1 MEEGDNEEEELV
13 RLLLH
18 SLLYYREE
26 TNDSRLK
33 NLLMPI
39 SILMMMKDQRIIRI
53 TMLIISIMV
62 KEMMIRV
69 GRRVS
74 HSVNRMGV

>member
-1 MEEGDNEEEELV
+1 
-13 RLLLH
+13 
-18 SLLYYREE
+18 
-26 TNDSRLK
+26 
-33 NLLMPI
+33 
-39 SILMMMKDQRIIRI
+39 MMMKDQKIIRI

-74 HSVNRMGV
+74 PFAARIRL

>member
-1 MEEGDNEEEELV
+1 
-13 RLLLH
+13 
-18 SLLYYREE
+18 
-26 TNDSRLK
+26 
-33 NLLMPI
+33 MPI

-62 KEMMIRV
+62 KEMMIQV

-74 HSVNRMGV
+74 SSTTRVGV